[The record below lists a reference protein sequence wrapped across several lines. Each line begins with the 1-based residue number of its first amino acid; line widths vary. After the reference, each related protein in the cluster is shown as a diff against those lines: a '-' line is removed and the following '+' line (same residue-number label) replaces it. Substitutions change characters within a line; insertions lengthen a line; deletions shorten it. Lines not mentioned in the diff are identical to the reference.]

1 MGNFLLRSRNN
12 EGFRSPIDD
21 VQLSCFL
28 WKYEFKRRKKVL
40 FSIKQHINS
49 CCFIETHYLLA
60 TGWQKK
66 REESE
71 MKVYKSEMQNV
82 SFLCLIIESKSDC
95 SIFAVNLR
103 NHLFLQ
109 RSSSPYFNLLFTCF
123 LIIRKVH
130 E

>member
-1 MGNFLLRSRNN
+1 MLLHRN
-12 EGFRSPIDD
+12 S
-21 VQLSCFL
+21 LSAGQAEEL
-28 WKYEFKRRKKVL
+28 E
-40 FSIKQHINS
+40 
-49 CCFIETHYLLA
+49 E
-60 TGWQKK
+60 QKK
-66 REESE
+66 LEESE

-95 SIFAVNLR
+95 SIFAVDLR

-109 RSSSPYFNLLFTCF
+109 RSCSPYFNLLFTCF